1 MDVYIPHQKYQV
13 KPHSSAWFSAACAAA
28 IVHRNHFRLYQ
39 KDKSFASKVKFRQVS
54 NRYKKVLE
62 AAKLSYANTVKPVQ
76 TTTSV
81 RRLLGPR
88 KQIPI

>member
-28 IVHRNHFRLYQ
+28 IVHRNNFRLYQ
-39 KDKSFASKVKFRQVS
+39 KDKSFASEVKFIQAS